1 MVAIFVLSSFAITLS
16 YEPGS
21 STLAALWIGVP
32 AGLVLAA
39 LLFYLFR
46 LQREISLLREL
57 FEQAPQAIALTT
69 IDDRVIRINRGFT
82 KLFGYAPGAAIG
94 RRLSELIVPAESQ
107 AGRQRPSDLAVEGQP
122 VDTEAVLCRQDGSQF
137 PAAVD
142 LGLFCFRGQ
151 KTAIY
156 AACRDIAERRREEEE
171 TRASELRWRA
181 VFEHSVVGV
190 SVTDKQGKFIATNRA
205 YQEMLGYSEQ
215 ELATKSYM
223 DLTLEEDRPASA
235 AMAAQNWAGQ
245 LSRFQLAKRYLRKD
259 GQTIWVRVTVSRS
272 GAGETPEI
280 GMAMV
285 EDITEQKRA
294 EARLLEYE
302 RVVEGLHE
310 MIVVVD
316 RDYRYLLANQAFL
329 HYHRLEREQVVGR
342 TAAEVLGQEPF
353 DAIVKPKVDECL
365 QGRVVRY
372 EMTFTYSELGP
383 RDLYAT
389 YFPIEGPTGIDRIAV
404 VLEDISERKKS
415 ERELQRSF
423 HELQALNAQ
432 LQHVREAEGTRLAR
446 ELHDQLGQALTAI
459 KMDLASIKAESAQG
473 TVSAK
478 VVAVMNL
485 VDETIHAVRRI
496 STELRP
502 GILDDLGLAAALEW
516 AAEEFQSRTGIE
528 CRLGLAD
535 ANLPVDS
542 KRSTALF
549 RIFQE
554 ALTNIARHAGATKV
568 RVALN
573 QEGGDLSL
581 TVRDNGRGID
591 AARVSASGSLG
602 ILGMRER
609 AVLLKGDFRI
619 AADPE
624 GGTMVSVRIPAG
636 GIASSEGG
644 Q

>member
-1 MVAIFVLSSFAITLS
+1 M
-16 YEPGS
+16 
-21 STLAALWIGVP
+21 P

-69 IDDRVIRINRGFT
+69 IDDRVIRINKGFT
-82 KLFGYAPGAAIG
+82 KLFGYAPGAAID
-94 RRLSELIVPAESQ
+94 RRLSELIIPAESH
-107 AGRQRPSDLAVEGQP
+107 AGRRRPSDLVADGQR
-122 VDTEAVLCRQDGSQF
+122 VDTEAILCRRDGSQF

-142 LGLFCFRGQ
+142 LGLFSLGGQ
-151 KTAIY
+151 KTVIC
-156 AACRDIAERRREEEE
+156 AAYRDIAKRRQEEEE
-171 TRASELRWRA
+171 ARASELRWRA
-181 VFEHSVVGV
+181 VFENSVVGI

-205 YQEMLGYSEQ
+205 YQEMLGYSER
-215 ELATKSYM
+215 ELAAKSYM
-223 DLTLEEDRPASA
+223 DLTFEEDRPASA
-235 AMAAQNWAGQ
+235 AMAAQNWAGH
-245 LSRFQLAKRYLRKD
+245 RPKFQLAKRYLRKD

-272 GAGETPEI
+272 GAGKTPEI

-329 HYHRLEREQVVGR
+329 HYHGLEREQVVGR

-353 DAIVKPKVDECL
+353 DAVIKPRVDECL
-365 QGRVVRY
+365 QGRVVKY
-372 EMTFTYSELGP
+372 EMTFTYSELGQ

-389 YFPIEGPTGIDRIAV
+389 YFPIEGPAGIDRIAV
-404 VLEDISERKKS
+404 VLEDISERKKA

-423 HELQALNAQ
+423 QELQALNAQ
-432 LQHVREAEGTRLAR
+432 LQHVREEEGTRLAR
-446 ELHDQLGQALTAI
+446 ELHDRLGQALTAI
-459 KMDLASIKAESAQG
+459 KLELASIRAGSAQE

-478 VVAVMNL
+478 IVSAMHL
-485 VDETIHAVRRI
+485 VDETIRAVRRI

-516 AAEEFQSRTGIE
+516 AAEEFQSRTGIA
-528 CRLGLAD
+528 CRLDLAD

-554 ALTNIARHAGATKV
+554 ALTNIARHAGATEV
-568 RVALN
+568 RVALC
-573 QEGGDLSL
+573 QEGGYLSL

-591 AARVSASGSLG
+591 AERLSASGALG

-609 AVLLKGDFRI
+609 AILLKGAFRI
-619 AADPE
+619 ASHPD

-636 GIASSEGG
+636 GFALPEGG
-644 Q
+644 P

>member
-1 MVAIFVLSSFAITLS
+1 M
-16 YEPGS
+16 
-21 STLAALWIGVP
+21 
-32 AGLVLAA
+32 
-39 LLFYLFR
+39 
-46 LQREISLLREL
+46 

-69 IDDRVIRINRGFT
+69 IDDRVVRINGAFT
-82 KLFGYAPGAAIG
+82 KLFGYAPRAAIG
-94 RRLSELIVPAESQ
+94 RRLSELIIPAESQ
-107 AGRQRPSDLAVEGQP
+107 AGRRGPLDLVAEGQRLY
-122 VDTEAVLCRQDGSQF
+122 TEALLCRQDGSQF
-137 PAAVD
+137 PAAID
-142 LGLFCFRGQ
+142 LGLVSLRGQ

-156 AACRDIAERRREEEE
+156 AACRDIAKRRREEEE

-181 VFEHSVVGV
+181 VFENSVVGI
-190 SVTDKQGKFIATNRA
+190 SVTDKQGKFVATNRA
-205 YQEMLGYSEQ
+205 YQEMLGYSER
-215 ELATKSYM
+215 ELATKSYI
-223 DLTLEEDRPASA
+223 DLTFEEDRPASA
-235 AMAAQNWAGQ
+235 AMAAQNWAGT
-245 LSRFQLAKRYLRKD
+245 LPKFQLAKRYLRKD
-259 GQTIWVRVTVSRS
+259 GQTIWVRITVSNS
-272 GAGETPEI
+272 GEGETPEI

-310 MIVVVD
+310 IIAVLD

-329 HYHRLEREQVVGR
+329 NYHGLRREQVVGR

-353 DAIVKPKVDECL
+353 DAVIKPRVDECL

-372 EMTFTYSELGP
+372 EMTFTYSALGQ
-383 RDLYAT
+383 RNLNAT
-389 YFPIEGPTGIDRIAV
+389 YFPIEGPAGIDRIAV

-423 HELQALNAQ
+423 QELQALNAQ
-432 LQHVREAEGTRLAR
+432 LQHVREEEGTRLAR
-446 ELHDQLGQALTAI
+446 ELHDRLGQALTAI

-473 TVSAK
+473 MVSAK

-528 CRLGLAD
+528 CRLDLAD
-535 ANLPVDS
+535 ANLPVDAQ
-542 KRSTALF
+542 RSTALF

-554 ALTNIARHAGATKV
+554 ALTNIARHAAATEV

-573 QEGGDLSL
+573 QEGGYLSL
-581 TVRDNGRGID
+581 TIRDNGRGID
-591 AARVSASGSLG
+591 AERLSASGSLG

-609 AVLLKGDFRI
+609 AVLLKGDFGI
-619 AADPE
+619 ARLTE
-624 GGTMVSVRIPAG
+624 GGTIVSVRIPAG
-636 GIASSEGG
+636 SFALPKAG